1 MKMCNIID
9 GFPPGASK
17 LSRVFAAYEALTLV
31 RHGTRYDTGHGDT
44 SFLENL
50 GYDTGGVYVF
60 LYIFYILLSINYV
73 YSWFFIK
80 KKKKKR

>member
-1 MKMCNIID
+1 MKH
-9 GFPPGASK
+9 
-17 LSRVFAAYEALTLV
+17 LTLTLV

-44 SFLENL
+44 SFLEKL

-60 LYIFYILLSINYV
+60 LYIFYILLGINYV

-80 KKKKKR
+80 KREVITINLNAIIDSKDVQ

>member
-31 RHGTRYDTGHGDT
+31 RHGTRYDTGHGDM

-60 LYIFYILLSINYV
+60 LYTFRHKLCLFMVFY
-73 YSWFFIK
+73 
-80 KKKKKR
+80 